1 MSASAAA
8 VPRARRVG
16 VLGGSFDPPHL
27 AHRAL
32 GRIARDTLALDE
44 LRWLPAGAPWQKAGR
59 TMAAPEHRLAMLAL
73 LLQGEPGCVIDRREL
88 DRTGPTYT
96 LDTVRALQ
104 AEADAARTGQGGEVA
119 PPTDWFL
126 VIGQDQYARFDTW
139 HGWRELLD
147 RVQLAVAAREGL
159 TTVQPPPALAAL
171 PHRCTVLPLPRHDI
185 SASAIRE
192 RRARGEPID
201 LLVGPAVARYIDQH
215 HLYEAARG

>member
-1 MSASAAA
+1 MTDARA
-8 VPRARRVG
+8 PRARRIG
-16 VLGGSFDPPHL
+16 LLGGSFDPPHL
-27 AHRAL
+27 AHLAL
-32 GRIARDTLALDE
+32 GRVAREALQLDE
-44 LRWLPAGAPWQKAGR
+44 LRWLPAGAPWQKADRG
-59 TMAAPEHRLAMLAL
+59 MAAPEHRLAMLGL

-104 AEADAARTGQGGEVA
+104 AEAEAEAGAGQGAA
-119 PPTDWFL
+119 PALPAEWFL
-126 VIGQDQYARFDTW
+126 ILGQDQYARFDTW
-139 HGWRELLD
+139 HGWRELLG

-159 TTVQPPPALAAL
+159 TTVQPPPALAAV

-185 SASAIRE
+185 SASDIRA
-192 RRARGEPID
+192 RRARGELID